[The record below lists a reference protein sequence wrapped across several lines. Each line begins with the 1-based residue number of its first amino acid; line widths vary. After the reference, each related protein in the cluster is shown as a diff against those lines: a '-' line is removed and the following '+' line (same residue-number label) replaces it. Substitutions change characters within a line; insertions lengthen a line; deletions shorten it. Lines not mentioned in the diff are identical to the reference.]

1 MPKYLTHHHATE
13 TGGILSDYSASGDGD
28 DQLEMNLEKSVAISS
43 TSSVIPTAISA
54 ATSNS
59 ASPCAAGSTK
69 SIKTPTGANQL
80 RISSH
85 LLDHGYGSTLQPPQF
100 MRGKTDQ
107 YITNYY
113 RQTKRRHTTS
123 TPGPP
128 LKQAK
133 TDKLADTKKRY
144 SEGACSPVCRY
155 DTSLGLLTRKFMEL
169 LQTSPDG
176 VVDLNVA
183 SDKLKVQKRRI
194 YDITNVLEGIG
205 ILEKKSK
212 NNIQWKCGS
221 SLTELSKDVKR
232 ECDYLEQKENRLDNL
247 IAQMREE
254 FNTQFERNRHGYI
267 TRQDLASIDMFKD
280 QSVIVI
286 KGPQDA
292 KLVIPENGGL
302 EIMLK
307 SDKGEIDVFLC
318 PDASSTDNS
327 SQYSTTEQLLK
338 DIKPMFVSGS
348 YNKFMSPKRKSLF
361 GMSSAQRNLNPLL
374 EGEDYKKKS
383 FDGIEDFSMSV
394 TRPVVTQQEASSM
407 MGNKGNTSA
416 LSRSSSTVEDFKKDD
431 RVSSSQESTAVSS
444 PEKME
449 KALKSDVKLSSSP
462 DERQWS
468 LFNEYNLSPNHL
480 SQVNEFESFLC
491 IEPPPLDTDY
501 NFSLG
506 QTEGLS
512 DLFDDII

>member
-1 MPKYLTHHHATE
+1 MPKYMTHPNTNQ
-13 TGGILSDYSASGDGD
+13 TGGIFSEYRPNEDGD
-28 DQLEMNLEKSVAISS
+28 DQLDMNIEKSVAISS
-43 TSSVIPTAISA
+43 SSSVIPTAISA
-54 ATSNS
+54 TSNS
-59 ASPCAAGSTK
+59 ASPCAGSTK
-69 SIKTPTGANQL
+69 SVKTLNTGNQL
-80 RISSH
+80 RIRSH

-100 MRGKTDQ
+100 MRGKADQ

-123 TPGPP
+123 APGPP
-128 LKQAK
+128 SKQAK
-133 TDKLADTKKRY
+133 TDKLVDSKKRY

-169 LQTSPDG
+169 LQTSADG

-183 SDKLKVQKRRI
+183 SAKLNVQKRRI

-212 NNIQWKCGS
+212 NNIQWKCGTT
-221 SLTELSKDVKR
+221 LTELTKDVKR
-232 ECDYLEQKENRLDNL
+232 ESDYLEQKENRLDFL
-247 IAQMREE
+247 IAQMRDE
-254 FNTQFERNRHGYI
+254 FNTQFETNRYGYI

-307 SDKGEIDVFLC
+307 SEKGEIDVFLC

-338 DIKPMFVSGS
+338 DIKPMFASGS
-348 YNKFMSPKRKSLF
+348 YNKFMSPKRKSLY
-361 GMSSAQRNLNPLL
+361 GVSSAQRNLNPLL
-374 EGEDYKKKS
+374 EGDGVDSKKKI
-383 FDGIEDFSMSV
+383 FDGIEDFGMSV

-407 MGNKGNTSA
+407 MGTKGNTSV
-416 LSRSSSTVEDFKKDD
+416 LGRGEIKRED
-431 RVSSSQESTAVSS
+431 RVSTES
-444 PEKME
+444 PKKEKST
-449 KALKSDVKLSSSP
+449 LKSDGKLSSSP
-462 DERQWS
+462 DERQWT
-468 LFNEYNLSPNHL
+468 LFNEYDLSPNHL

-512 DLFDDII
+512 DLFDDMM